1 MDFML
6 PQCFCHLK
14 LHTILKQTAP
24 MKLTTSSKKKIPNVT
39 RRKNI
44 RRLDK
49 NSSLFT
55 DELFYRAINEA
66 HKKT

>member
-44 RRLDK
+44 RYEQKECHLIKIGID
-49 NSSLFT
+49 NTL
-55 DELFYRAINEA
+55 
-66 HKKT
+66 